1 MTSRFQ
7 FMHDILCKYRTQL
20 FAEFWAT
27 ACAYEYLQR
36 LHVPTQGNGKGAA
49 PEEMQSIAS
58 QL

>member
-1 MTSRFQ
+1 
-7 FMHDILCKYRTQL
+7 MHDILCKYRTQL

-27 ACAYEYLQR
+27 ACAYEYIQR
-36 LHVPTQGNGKGAA
+36 LDIPAQGNGKGAA